1 MDPHASIVFL
11 SMEAAPGTSSSIAT
25 LLRLESTNYRPS
37 YRTEEIR
44 LKQTKCLIYDM
55 QITKKARGVIMGVHI
70 NPSELHYNSGS
81 DDRGRATQVAMR
93 ISKISFKHASRI
105 HIARSGLMFRT
116 CLVYM
121 HVFSASL

>member
-1 MDPHASIVFL
+1 
-11 SMEAAPGTSSSIAT
+11 MEAAPGTSSCIGT
-25 LLRLESTNYRPS
+25 FLRLESTNFRPS
-37 YRTEEIR
+37 YHTEEIR
-44 LKQTKCLIYDM
+44 LKQTKSLIYDM
-55 QITKKARGVIMGVHI
+55 QITEIALGVMTVGVQI

-81 DDRGRATQVAMR
+81 DDRGHATQAAMR
-93 ISKISFKHASRI
+93 INRISFKHASRI